1 MKKWLLLIPSH
12 LGALGIG
19 FVLGIYLLPI
29 LIAPPAP
36 SDEMVENS
44 AKQSQFQGEFQRD
57 LKDSDVLHWG
67 EGTVFVSQEQ
77 IALQGRIS
85 PGPNYKIFLSKQ
97 FLETEAEFIAQKSNM
112 AVVGDV
118 RTFNNFIVSVPP
130 HIDTSAYNSVIIW
143 CEAFNEFITA
153 AKYQ

>member
-12 LGALGIG
+12 LAMLGIG

-36 SDEMVENS
+36 SDEVVEAS
-44 AKQSQFQGEFQRD
+44 AKQAQFQGEFRRD
-57 LKDSDVLHWG
+57 LEDSDALHWG
-67 EGTVFVSQEQ
+67 EGTVFIGQDQ
-77 IALQGRIS
+77 IALQGSIA
-85 PGPNYKIFLSKQ
+85 PGPNYKMYLSNQ
-97 FLETEAEFIAQKSNM
+97 FIETEAEFLAQKSNM

-118 RTFNNFIVSVPP
+118 RTFNNFIVSVPT
-130 HIDTSAYNSVIIW
+130 HLDTSAYNSVIIW